1 MLEWLGVVCTH
12 TSAIYSVVN
21 IAAPETPFLRHT
33 CHDGR
38 MNRKIARARSPKPK
52 SSARK
57 PHRRASRVKPGRV
70 KQVFSPILVSANS
83 KKRAFHSLIRR
94 LHVEM
99 INVITSISS
108 TSTVHDYNLQKN
120 NSDLPVASV
129 TAIIKDTTTKRV
141 AGMLVLVSESRPL
154 TCVSSHPIISLLQ
167 SPVRPSPSHASVT
180 VTHYSFPLSHVKKRH
195 TCV

>member
-83 KKRAFHSLIRR
+83 KKRAFRSLIRR

-99 INVITSISS
+99 ITSISS
-108 TSTVHDYNLQKN
+108 TSTVHDYNLQKTTATFQ
-120 NSDLPVASV
+120 LPPLPPLLSKTRRQNGWPACF
-129 TAIIKDTTTKRV
+129 
-141 AGMLVLVSESRPL
+141 VSESRPL
-154 TCVSSHPIISLLQ
+154 TCLIASYHQSSTVSRPAITITCIRYRDATPLLFHM
-167 SPVRPSPSHASVT
+167 SNTIPAKTPGC
-180 VTHYSFPLSHVKKRH
+180 K
-195 TCV
+195 

>member
-1 MLEWLGVVCTH
+1 MP
-12 TSAIYSVVN
+12 SYSVVN
-21 IAAPETPFLRHT
+21 IDALDEAVTTFAPETPFLRHT

-38 MNRKIARARSPKPK
+38 MNRTDRAPSPKPNY
-52 SSARK
+52 SARK

-141 AGMLVLVSESRPL
+141 AGMLCLG
-154 TCVSSHPIISLLQ
+154 VSSSDVSHRILSSVFYSLPSGHHHHMHPL
-167 SPVRPSPSHASVT
+167 P
-180 VTHYSFPLSHVKKRH
+180 
-195 TCV
+195 